1 MNRKRRNDPEGFK
14 GKRGVRCP
22 YCGSAVVLRSAEGIY
37 HDNAKGIKL
46 YVCTKY
52 PACDAYVRVL
62 EGTNTPAG
70 SLANGDLRALRI
82 EAHRCFDQIHRLG
95 LMSRRDAYTWLAGV
109 VAAPMAHAHIGQL
122 GEYGCMQ
129 VIEESR
135 KFIENN
141 RARIRINSDYGAP
154 KQRIPGGGRYA
165 AEHRAA
171 AAGGG

>member
-1 MNRKRRNDPEGFK
+1 MRKRKKKDPEGFQ

-37 HDNAKGIKL
+37 HDSAKGAKL
-46 YVCTKY
+46 YVCSKY
-52 PACDAYVRVL
+52 PACDAYVRVFD
-62 EGTNTPAG
+62 GTNTPAG

-122 GEYGCMQ
+122 GEYGCKQ

-141 RARIRINSDYGAP
+141 RARICINSDYGAP
-154 KQRIPGGGRYA
+154 NHRTIGGGRYA
-165 AEHRAA
+165 AERRAA

>member
-1 MNRKRRNDPEGFK
+1 MRKKNRNDPEGFQ

-22 YCGSAVVLRSAEGIY
+22 YCGSPVVLRSAEGIY
-37 HDNAKGIKL
+37 HDNAKGVKL
-46 YVCTKY
+46 FVCTKY

-82 EAHRCFDQIHRLG
+82 EAHRCFDQI
-95 LMSRRDAYTWLAGV
+95 LMSRQDAYAWLANV
-109 VAAPMAHAHIGQL
+109 LAAPMAHAHIGQL
-122 GEYGCMQ
+122 GEYGCKQ
-129 VIEESR
+129 VIEESK

-141 RARIRINSDYGAP
+141 RARIRFNPDYSTT
-154 KQRIPGGGRYA
+154 KQRIPGGGRFA
-165 AEHRAA
+165 AEHRTA